1 MPTSNPVVLSA
12 RIGLRKVV
20 RIARMQVKRFTN
32 ATDPWYD
39 TEDTCDDPAIFV
51 GGSPRSGTTLLREI
65 LNRHPRIACG
75 AETSIFSD
83 LINPPRLAAEWGL
96 PPEPVVRLCRE
107 STSAVR
113 FAETFFREFMQR
125 EGKSRWADKT
135 PANVLVFPRI
145 LKCFPNA
152 KVVHLLRDGRD
163 VACSLRKHPRS
174 TIRHGK
180 IQPVN
185 SDNPIKDMIRRWV
198 HHVPCGLAF
207 RDHPRCYQ
215 LRYEDL
221 ILNSEAT
228 LRSLCEFLGE
238 EYHPAMLDP
247 SAAPKPANREARV
260 MNSPDADSQIKT
272 SSVGR
277 WRRDLTPQE
286 KRDVARIAGEL
297 LIATGY
303 AKDHSWVNEN

>member
-1 MPTSNPVVLSA
+1 
-12 RIGLRKVV
+12 
-20 RIARMQVKRFTN
+20 
-32 ATDPWYD
+32 
-39 TEDTCDDPAIFV
+39 
-51 GGSPRSGTTLLREI
+51 
-65 LNRHPRIACG
+65 
-75 AETSIFSD
+75 
-83 LINPPRLAAEWGL
+83 
-96 PPEPVVRLCRE
+96 
-107 STSAVR
+107 
-113 FAETFFREFMQR
+113 
-125 EGKSRWADKT
+125 
-135 PANVLVFPRI
+135 
-145 LKCFPNA
+145 
-152 KVVHLLRDGRD
+152 
-163 VACSLRKHPRS
+163 
-174 TIRHGK
+174 
-180 IQPVN
+180 
-185 SDNPIKDMIRRWV
+185 
-198 HHVPCGLAF
+198 
-207 RDHPRCYQ
+207 YQ
-215 LRYEDL
+215 IRYEDL